1 MSRPLI
7 AAAVAAL
14 FVAPASLAR
23 ADLRLGFVDMHRA
36 VGEVADGRAAK
47 AKLKKE
53 YDTRQK
59 ELDEKQEEIKEM
71 EADLKSRGDAMS
83 EDAKKKAQ
91 DDLNEKVME
100 VTRLYQKLQKELADK
115 EQNALKGI
123 FGRMSDIIRNI
134 AESEGLTMVFE
145 KSDSSLLYAQP
156 SLDLTNEVIRR
167 YNAQSKSRASQDA
180 ASQDP

>member
-1 MSRPLI
+1 MSRMLP
-7 AAAVAAL
+7 AVL
-14 FVAPASLAR
+14 VASFLTFPSLAR
-23 ADLRLGFVDMHRA
+23 ADVHLGFVDMHRA

-47 AKLKKE
+47 ARLKKE
-53 YDTRQK
+53 YDARQK

-100 VTRLYQKLQKELADK
+100 VSRLYQKLQKELADK
-115 EQNALKGI
+115 EQSALKGI

-134 AESEGLTMVFE
+134 AETEGLTMVFE

-156 SLDLTNEVIRR
+156 SLDITNEVIRR
-167 YNAQSKSRASQDA
+167 YNAQSKTASNSAPKDE
-180 ASQDP
+180 

>member
-1 MSRPLI
+1 MSRTLSAVAAAALI
-7 AAAVAAL
+7 AA
-14 FVAPASLAR
+14 PSLAR
-23 ADLRLGFVDMHRA
+23 AEIHLGFVDMHRA

-53 YDTRQK
+53 YDLRQK

-91 DDLNEKVME
+91 DDMNEKVME
-100 VTRLYQKLQKELADK
+100 VSRLYQKLQKELAEK

-134 AESEGLTMVFE
+134 AETEGLTMVFE

-156 SLDLTNEVIRR
+156 SLDITNEVIRR
-167 YNAQSKSRASQDA
+167 YNAQSKSASA
-180 ASQDP
+180 APQGE